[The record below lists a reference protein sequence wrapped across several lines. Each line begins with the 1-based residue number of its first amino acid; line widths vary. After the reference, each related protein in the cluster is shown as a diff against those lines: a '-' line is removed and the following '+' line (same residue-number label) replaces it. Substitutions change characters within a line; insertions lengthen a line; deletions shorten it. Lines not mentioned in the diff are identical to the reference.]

1 LKILYI
7 SKKEAKEL
15 SKEAKDM
22 GFDFEPEK
30 IIVIDNESKVLIGN
44 GIFILTDNRIL
55 PFIADKRAE
64 LLPEISVDQGAVKH
78 IINGA
83 SIMRPG
89 VIKIGDG
96 VKKDGIVKVTN
107 EGRILCLG
115 ISLYDKG
122 DMEKLEKGVVVK
134 NVHRKGDKFWDA
146 VSEYIASIKQK
157 R

>member
-1 LKILYI
+1 MKILYI

>member
-1 LKILYI
+1 MKILYI

-15 SKEAKDM
+15 SKAAKYM

-30 IIVIDNESKVLIGN
+30 IIVIDDNSKILIGN
-44 GIFILTDNRIL
+44 GIFILTDNMIM

-89 VIKIGDG
+89 VIKIGDD
-96 VKKDGIVKVTN
+96 VKKNGIVKVTN

-115 ISLYDKG
+115 ISLYDKS

-134 NVHRKGDKFWDA
+134 NVHRKGDKFWEA
-146 VSEYIASIKQK
+146 VSEYIASLRQK
-157 R
+157 S

>member
-1 LKILYI
+1 MKILYI

-30 IIVIDNESKVLIGN
+30 IIVIDNASKVLIGN

-89 VIKIGDG
+89 VIKIGDD

-122 DMEKLEKGVVVK
+122 DMEKLDKGVVVK